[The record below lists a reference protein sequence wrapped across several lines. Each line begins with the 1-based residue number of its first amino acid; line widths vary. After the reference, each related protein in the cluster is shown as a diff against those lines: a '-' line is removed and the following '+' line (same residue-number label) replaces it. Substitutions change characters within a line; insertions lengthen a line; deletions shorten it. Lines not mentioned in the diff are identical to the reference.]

1 MTAAT
6 APALPRALAR
16 RPSAR
21 APAGPALRRAAL
33 AAAALAALAGPA
45 QALTEDLRLTLGG
58 ERVQLPGGE
67 RMGLA
72 GASLLFDAGAGWWLG
87 PAVYG
92 AATGER
98 GGFYVGGVEL
108 QRRWRL
114 APATELAA
122 GLYAGGGGGAAA
134 PVGGGLMLRPA
145 LTLWQDLGPLQAGL
159 GWSQVRF
166 PSGEIRSSQWSLLL
180 GWRHGLQHQAPGAA
194 TPASRSGLGFDRV
207 ALTGGHYRVTN
218 GGADRGIGLV
228 GMRAERDLAW
238 PGWVAGVEAAAA
250 ASGDAAGYMEIL
262 AHLGWQ
268 AAPLPQAW
276 PSLRVG
282 LRGAL
287 GLGGGGAMPMGGG
300 TFGKATATVSFRP
313 LPGWTLGADLGRAH
327 GDPLRARSAQ
337 LWLAADLEPVPGA
350 PAGGA
355 RPAVRTEWVA
365 SVQHHDRVARN
376 SGPDRALAA
385 VGLALNRYLGPHL
398 YVSGQAHSAFD
409 GGAGAYSIGLLGLGL
424 ATADDKPWR
433 VGAELLAGAA
443 GGGGVRSGGGA
454 VWQAKG
460 WAGWS
465 PVPEHELRLGLGGLR
480 SRSGALSTPVVEL
493 SWSRRYL
500 IGG

>member
-1 MTAAT
+1 MTVRPPIRPA
-6 APALPRALAR
+6 APAAAR
-16 RPSAR
+16 RR
-21 APAGPALRRAAL
+21 PAALRL
-33 AAAALAALAGPA
+33 AVLGAAALAAWAAAPARA
-45 QALTEDLRLTLGG
+45 QALTEALKFTLGG
-58 ERVQLPGGE
+58 ERVELPGGE

-92 AATGER
+92 AASGDR

-166 PSGEIRSSQWSLLL
+166 PSGEIRSGQWSLLL
-180 GWRHGLQHQAPGAA
+180 GWTHGLRHQAPGAA
-194 TPASRSGLGFDRV
+194 APPGRSGLGFDRV
-207 ALTGGHYRVTN
+207 ALTGGRYLVRN
-218 GGADRGIGLV
+218 GGQDRRIGLV
-228 GMRAERDLAW
+228 GMRAEQDLGAG
-238 PGWVAGVEAAAA
+238 GWVAGVEAAAA

-262 AHLGWQ
+262 GNLGWQ

-276 PSLRVG
+276 PSLRLG

-287 GLGGGGAMPMGGG
+287 GLGGGGAMPTGGG
-300 TFGKATATVSFRP
+300 TFAKATATLSFRP

-327 GDPLRARSAQ
+327 GDPLRARSVQ
-337 LWLAADLEPVPGA
+337 LWLAADLEPTPGRGDA
-350 PAGGA
+350 PAGTRGT
-355 RPAVRTEWVA
+355 VRTEWVA
-365 SVQHHDRVARN
+365 GLQRHTDVARN
-376 SGPDRALAA
+376 NGPDRALDTI
-385 VGLALNRYLGPHL
+385 GLELNRYLGRHL
-398 YVSGQAHSAFD
+398 YVSGQAHSAYA

-424 ATADDKPWR
+424 ASDDARRWR
-433 VGAELLAGAA
+433 VGSELLAGAA
-443 GGGGVRSGGGA
+443 GGGGVRTGGGA
-454 VWQAKG
+454 VWQAKA

-465 PVPEHELRLGLGGLR
+465 PSPEHELRLGVAKFR
-480 SRSGALSTPVVEL
+480 SRSGALDTPVLQL